1 MNFRSNLYQ
10 LSIITFNPGAAAVKH
25 ERIVVNSAH
34 PRLFSLVEAPEP
46 AELALWV
53 RMAEKVT
60 QFETAINLSLK
71 LYDEVLASDQFGVGK
86 ASAFESDKSLFVW
99 PTGL

>member
-1 MNFRSNLYQ
+1 MNFGSNLYQ
-10 LSIITFNPGAAAVKH
+10 LSIIAFNSGAAAVKH

-60 QFETAINLSLK
+60 QSETATNPFLT
-71 LYDEVLASDQFGVGK
+71 LYDEVLASDHFSEGK
-86 ASAFESDKSLFVW
+86 ASAFESDKSLSVW